1 MRRDDAKMS
10 LEIERKFL
18 LRPCSPRKFLNSLDV
33 EYSVDSIEQYYLPA
47 EKYRHIRYRKRGS
60 DFFKTI
66 KSGDGMIRNED
77 EYRVTKDEYLE
88 YYDEHVGIVIEKDRF
103 TFIYN
108 ERQYE
113 LDRFKKNLKG
123 LCYLEIEFENK
134 KDAED
139 FILPDIFSAIYIAE
153 VTNDSRFNNASLS
166 KPGNIPSIHTD
177 LEKLLRKVKIVLPS
191 EVNEFPL
198 LIEPFESTETAIL
211 AIFQNR
217 LNIIRDSR
225 QQLKDDINSR
235 DKLHNFW
242 VSMRRTRA
250 LIGEFDNCFTKNW
263 SSLHKRNIS
272 MLMAQT
278 NSKRDM
284 DIFLNKIDYYKS
296 NLSTKNQENL
306 NMIVELLEEKNR
318 SLKTKVMGLLDSE
331 LLDYE
336 ISSLGRPVMVTEESL
351 LQPMIIS
358 SMNILQ
364 NRIEEILREGK
375 DLDFSSKSQSH
386 YHMRI
391 QFKNLCCFIEDT
403 KPFILNKKY
412 DKAILL
418 IKNMERLLGDY
429 HDLEFQRLFLV
440 KLSKEVDSSMKKTIQ
455 KLRKIIFTIQRE
467 IENLFQV
474 EYKQFIKEEKQ
485 LKQLFKC

>member
-1 MRRDDAKMS
+1 MS

-18 LRPCSPRKFLNSLDV
+18 LRPCSPRKFLNSLDI
-33 EYSVDSIEQYYLPA
+33 EYRVDSIEQYYLPT
-47 EKYRHIRYRKRGS
+47 EEYIYIRYRKIGS

-88 YYDEHVGIVIEKDRF
+88 HHAKHIGRVIEKDRF

-108 ERQYE
+108 KTKYE
-113 LDRFKKNLKG
+113 LDRFKKDLKG
-123 LCYLEIEFENK
+123 LCYLEIEFGNENE
-134 KDAED
+134 AEN
-139 FILPDIFSAIYIAE
+139 FVLPDIFSTIYIAE
-153 VTNDSRFNNASLS
+153 VTNDNRFNNASLS
-166 KPGNIPSIHTD
+166 KPGNIPTIHTD

-191 EVNEFPL
+191 EINEFPL

-217 LNIIRDSR
+217 LNIIRDTR
-225 QQLKDDINSR
+225 QQLKDDIDSR
-235 DKLHNFW
+235 EKLHNFW
-242 VSMRRTRA
+242 IAMRRTRA
-250 LIGEFDNCFTKNW
+250 LIGEFDSCFTTNW

-278 NSKRDM
+278 NSKRDI
-284 DIFLNKIDYYKS
+284 DTFLDKIDYYRV
-296 NLSTKNQENL
+296 NLSTENQENL
-306 NMIVELLEEKNR
+306 NLIKKILEEKNR
-318 SLKTKVMGLLDSE
+318 SLKMKVMGLLDSE
-331 LLDYE
+331 LLNYE
-336 ISSLGRPVMVTEESL
+336 ISSLGRPVMVDEKTL

-358 SMNILQ
+358 SMHILQ
-364 NRIEEILREGK
+364 KHIEEILREGK
-375 DLDFSSKSQSH
+375 DLDFSSKSQSL
-386 YHMRI
+386 YRMRI

-412 DKAILL
+412 NKTILL

-429 HDLEFQRLFLV
+429 HDLEFQRLFLI
-440 KLSKEVDSSMKKTIQ
+440 KLSKEVDSSMIKTIQ
-455 KLRKIIFTIQRE
+455 KLRKIIFTIQKKV
-467 IENLFQV
+467 ENLFQV